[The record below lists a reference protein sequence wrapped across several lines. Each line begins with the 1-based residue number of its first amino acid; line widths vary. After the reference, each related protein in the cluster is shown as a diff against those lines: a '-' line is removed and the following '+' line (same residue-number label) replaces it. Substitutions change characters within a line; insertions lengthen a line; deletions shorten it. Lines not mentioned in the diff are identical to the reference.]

1 MPTVVDRG
9 LEGVVVGSTELSNV
23 EGAIGRLTYRG
34 YDIDDLAPNATFE
47 EIAHLLLYGY
57 LPNRHH
63 LEELRREL
71 AARRALPEPLV
82 TAMQNFPKTAWPME
96 VLRTVVSGLGLFSP
110 VNANGEHLSDVHTAI
125 ELIAKMPTIVAALGS
140 HPPRTRSDRTPR
152 PDLSQAGNFLYMR
165 TGKVPHAIEEDALD
179 TYFVLLADHSFNAST
194 FAARVAASTRA
205 DMYASVTAALATLQ
219 GDLHGGAATAA
230 FRTLSEVKTPENA
243 EPYVRGI
250 LERGQRIMG
259 MGHREY
265 KVRDPRAKHLEAMA
279 KELSEHVGA
288 SERWYETAH
297 AIEEASRKVL
307 QEKKPGNTIYANVD
321 FYTAPVLADLGI
333 PGDEFTCLFACG
345 RIAGW
350 TATHPR
356 AARRQ
361 SADPAASDLRRSGG
375 GTVRADRKAHERH
388 DRLRLARGCSSCL
401 RSTYAAASAFACSQG
416 DPTTETVYDGDP
428 ASARTPSSH
437 KVRSGC
443 T

>member
-47 EIAHLLLYGY
+47 EIVHLLLFGH
-57 LPNRHH
+57 LPNRHQ
-63 LEELRREL
+63 LESLKHELGS
-71 AARRALPEPLV
+71 RRALPEPLV
-82 TAMQNFPKTAWPME
+82 NAMQNVPKTAWPME
-96 VLRTVVSGLGLFSP
+96 ILRTVVSGLGLFSP
-110 VNANGEHLSDVHTAI
+110 VNAKGEHNSDVHTAI
-125 ELIAKMPTIVAALGS
+125 ELIAKMPTIVAAWDRIRAGRD
-140 HPPRTRSDRTPR
+140 PVAPRA
-152 PDLSQAGNFLYMR
+152 DLSQAANFLYMR
-165 TGKVPHAIEEDALD
+165 TGKMPHAIEEDALD

-230 FRTLSEVKTPENA
+230 FGTLSDVKTPENA
-243 EPYVRGI
+243 ESSVREI
-250 LERGQRIMG
+250 LGRGERIMG

-279 KELSEHVGA
+279 KDLSAYVGG
-288 SERWYETAH
+288 SRYYDTAH
-297 AIEEASRKVL
+297 AVEEASRKVL

-350 TATHPR
+350 TGHILEQLADNRLIRPQAT
-356 AARRQ
+356 
-361 SADPAASDLRRSGG
+361 
-375 GTVRADRKAHERH
+375 
-388 DRLRLARGCSSCL
+388 
-401 RSTYAAASAFACSQG
+401 
-416 DPTTETVYDGDP
+416 YDGP
-428 ASARTPSSH
+428 ATGPYVPIEQRAGNG
-437 KVRSGC
+437 VRS
-443 T
+443 